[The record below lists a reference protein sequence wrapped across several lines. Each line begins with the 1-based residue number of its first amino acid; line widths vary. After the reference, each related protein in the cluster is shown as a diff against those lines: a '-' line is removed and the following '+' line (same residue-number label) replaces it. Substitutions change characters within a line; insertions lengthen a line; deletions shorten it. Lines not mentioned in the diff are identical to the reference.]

1 MLGLVVVRL
10 GASYASRPALRRPMS
25 VDSESKNSGA
35 CEAQWH
41 SSRQRPVQG
50 LYLVLVKVKWI
61 KICVRPIGVGTSCAM
76 PESCEGAPPRGHST
90 SSTPQDPG
98 YSKLERGGSIGVSVG
113 PIASLSY
120 CGDWDSLEI
129 LWRFL
134 EAHE

>member
-76 PESCEGAPPRGHST
+76 PESCEGAPPRGT
-90 SSTPQDPG
+90 APAGLRRTQ
-98 YSKLERGGSIGVSVG
+98 VQ
-113 PIASLSY
+113 
-120 CGDWDSLEI
+120 
-129 LWRFL
+129 
-134 EAHE
+134 